1 MSKKNDA
8 KVNNLKIM
16 AQFVLFVTSYLPL
29 FTLVIVRQIYEN
41 YDLINFGGI
50 NTEAIVL
57 FLQKFG
63 LSAVLLLISLF
74 GLFGC
79 FLIFKNL
86 EKDATN
92 GDNVTILNVNN
103 KNSESIGYIATYI
116 IPFLFQNF
124 SDWYELFAFAFVMFV
139 IYRIYINSNL
149 ILINPVLSF
158 RYSIFEIEYKLQNGK
173 TKNGL
178 IISDNK
184 YLEEDTN
191 IKIYEIGFKLFYCK
205 SKNIK
210 T

>member
-1 MSKKNDA
+1 MTKKNDS
-8 KVNNLKIM
+8 KVNNLKVM

-29 FTLVIVRQIYEN
+29 FILVIVRQIYEN
-41 YDLINFGGI
+41 HSFMNFSGF
-50 NTEAIVL
+50 NFEAIVL
-57 FLQKFG
+57 FFQKFG
-63 LSAVLLLISLF
+63 LSVILMSVSLF
-74 GLFGC
+74 GLLGC
-79 FLIFKNL
+79 SLIFKNL

-124 SDWYELFAFAFVMFV
+124 SDWYEFFAFSFVMFV

-149 ILINPVLSF
+149 ILINPILSF
-158 RYSIFEIEYKLQNGK
+158 KYSIFEIEYKLQNGK

-184 YLEEDTN
+184 YLEEDSN

-205 SKNIK
+205 NKIK
-210 T
+210 P

>member
-1 MSKKNDA
+1 MAKN
-8 KVNNLKIM
+8 KVLRVNNLKAT
-16 AQFVLFVTSYLPL
+16 AQFVLFVTSYFPL
-29 FTLVIVRQIYEN
+29 FILVIVRQIYGN
-41 YDLINFGGI
+41 HNFIHFGGF
-50 NTEAIVL
+50 NFEAIMV

-63 LSAVLLLISLF
+63 LSTILLSISLF

-79 FLIFKNL
+79 SLIFKNL

-92 GDNVTILNVNN
+92 GNNVTILNVSN

-158 RYSIFEIEYKLQNGK
+158 KYSIFEIEYKLQNGK

-178 IISDNK
+178 VISNNK
-184 YLEEDTN
+184 YLEEDTI

-205 SKNIK
+205 NK